1 MNRKAVQQGE
11 SIGRIRKNLQ
21 EIHEDEIMH
30 AWMEAQ
36 TADINE
42 NADDQWID
50 WKEIERHV
58 LRLQRQLAHA
68 VEHNNRKAVRHYK
81 WLIRSSYHTKLL
93 AIRHVTQEN
102 RGRRTPGVDGL
113 TYTTSER
120 RRELANLVNLRNRPL
135 PVRRVYIRK
144 KNGKLRPLG
153 IPSIHDRVCQAIHKM
168 AMEPEW
174 DIQFSPNT
182 YGFRPERS
190 TWDAMSQVFANLCK
204 AGSAQWIIEGDIRG
218 YFDNV
223 DHTKL
228 LAKLAPEDRVY
239 VRRTPS
245 LTRKRDCFQALG
257 ARLRADCYHRCLQSS
272 PCTGWKRN

>member
-1 MNRKAVQQGE
+1 LPKVIQPEILQHETKGWSVMNRKAVQQGE

-36 TADINE
+36 TADISE

-81 WLIRSSYHTKLL
+81 WLIRKSHHTKLL

-135 PVRRVYIRK
+135 PVRRVYPQEERKTQTARYTFYSRQGMSGHSQDGYGTRMGYSVFTQYVWIPTRAVNMGRHESGIR
-144 KNGKLRPLG
+144 
-153 IPSIHDRVCQAIHKM
+153 
-168 AMEPEW
+168 
-174 DIQFSPNT
+174 
-182 YGFRPERS
+182 
-190 TWDAMSQVFANLCK
+190 
-204 AGSAQWIIEGDIRG
+204 
-218 YFDNV
+218 
-223 DHTKL
+223 
-228 LAKLAPEDRVY
+228 
-239 VRRTPS
+239 
-245 LTRKRDCFQALG
+245 
-257 ARLRADCYHRCLQSS
+257 
-272 PCTGWKRN
+272 